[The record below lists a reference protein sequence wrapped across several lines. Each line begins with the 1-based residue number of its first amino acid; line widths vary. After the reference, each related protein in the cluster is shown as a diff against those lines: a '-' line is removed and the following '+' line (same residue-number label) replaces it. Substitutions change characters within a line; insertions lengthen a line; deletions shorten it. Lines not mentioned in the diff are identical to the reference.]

1 MAFGASDKNRTNFLS
16 GFKNTPLGGFE
27 DPTYLGFKII
37 FDIDGVLPIGSD
49 DGLPPSP
56 LFKDTS
62 YNSDSASKNPFGLPA
77 SFLSNTNIN
86 FYSAQ
91 SYLLEREQ
99 RMNLGEGGKRA
110 DILKQFKTLLDQIN
124 KQSPWFFQSIEGLD
138 QLAKVEKKGY
148 DGTDSTGFN
157 SNRTAGRAI
166 DINCLESINLRVSTL
181 ADLYRQATF
190 DFDYMR
196 EVVPRNLLK
205 FKMWIFVSEIRS
217 FQKTNRLTGI
227 STAIKALDGTANLL
241 TNGMNPGNSIGP
253 DGNNVGGLDLNA
265 SGSSRSTDS
274 VVGGILNKTGLGDLA
289 SGIVNQSDQSGV
301 TPILVYEC
309 SQCEFDFDSTTPI
322 KPSLENGSGSATPE
336 AAKFRIYVG
345 KVRTRNQYP
354 NIRNDKNFLILADGF
369 DQNRT
374 SVIATNRKADGLGTN
389 PGEGGN
395 ALAGFLDSQ
404 AGKVLTNFVGN
415 SVNDYVNSQTDKLN
429 GLISGVNQ
437 NILGNAYSF
446 NPGALIAR
454 PSFNSVSDLS
464 QQLNNGLNLG
474 QIFQGQK
481 LPNPQ
486 TTGLGGPPERVYTRP
501 TGDVYANVP
510 GKDLGVVQ
518 RVYEKPTGDVYP
530 NVPGK
535 DLGVPQRVYGTPKSD
550 VYPNVPGKDLGGT
563 DRIYNQPIGDFYP
576 DSPGKDLGVPDRIY
590 PSTEGDV
597 YPDVPGKDLGPS
609 ERVYNSPEGD
619 VYPDVP
625 GKDLGPSER
634 VYNSPEGDVYLN
646 VPGKDLGVPDR
657 AYRLENS
664 DVYATSPG
672 RDLGVPERNYDGLG
686 NQRVYSPSTE
696 QNPNTIAG
704 RLYTT
709 DFQPEPT
716 NLSKVYPGE
725 SLANISGDSNL
736 FSSPPAP
743 VYAPPVP
750 TREGNSPNIGKLYPT
765 VTGDFQP
772 EIQTLGNVKG
782 PDRYNFSLGDTNKEF
797 KED

>member
-62 YNSDSASKNPFGLPA
+62 YNSVSASKNPFGLPA
-77 SFLSNTNIN
+77 SFLSNTNID

-148 DGTDSTGFN
+148 DGSDSTGFN
-157 SNRTAGRAI
+157 PSRTAGRAI

-205 FKMWIFVSEIRS
+205 FKMFIFVSEIRS

-227 STAIKALDGTANLL
+227 STAIKTLDGASNLL
-241 TNGMNPGNSIGP
+241 TNGMNPGNSIGSN
-253 DGNNVGGLDLNA
+253 GNNVGGLNLNA
-265 SGSSRSTDS
+265 SGSSSSTDS
-274 VVGGILNKTGLGDLA
+274 VVNGILNSTGLGDFA
-289 SGIVNQSDQSGV
+289 GGIVNQSDQSGV

-322 KPSLENGSGSATPE
+322 KASLENGSGSATPE

-354 NIRNDKNFLILADGF
+354 NIRNDKNFLILADGY
-369 DQNRT
+369 DQNRS
-374 SVIATNRKADGLGTN
+374 SVMNMGRKAEGLEDN
-389 PGEGGN
+389 
-395 ALAGFLDSQ
+395 LWKAGISNFLNTQ
-404 AGKVLTNFVGN
+404 AGQVLTNFVGN
-415 SVNDYVNSQTDKLN
+415 SVNDYVNNQAQRLN
-429 GLISGVNQ
+429 GLLSGVDKT
-437 NILGNAYSF
+437 ILGNAYSF
-446 NPGALIAR
+446 NPGAAIAR
-454 PSFNSVSDLS
+454 PSFNSSSDLS

-672 RDLGVPERNYDGLG
+672 KDLGVPERNYDGLG
-686 NQRVYSPSTE
+686 NQRVYAPSPE

-725 SLANISGDSNL
+725 SLATISGESNL
-736 FSSPPAP
+736 FASPPAP

-765 VTGDFQP
+765 ITGDFQP